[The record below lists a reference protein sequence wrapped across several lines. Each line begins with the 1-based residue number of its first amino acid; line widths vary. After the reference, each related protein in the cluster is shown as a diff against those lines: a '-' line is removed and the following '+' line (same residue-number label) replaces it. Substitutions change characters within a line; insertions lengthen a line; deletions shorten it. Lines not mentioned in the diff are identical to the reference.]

1 LENIKEVVAEFEK
14 NLNVEVIRQENLD
27 MAEKKN
33 SRRKEL
39 LENYMTKI
47 LYE

>member
-27 MAEKKN
+27 MVEKKN

-39 LENYMTKI
+39 SENYMTKI